1 MYRRVVLSGLFAIVG
16 SLPIQAEP
24 GVAIAGSFRQLD
36 NALSAQQAL
45 QAKLGVQMQVAETE
59 VNAQRWYRVQ
69 ATSGD
74 ARALVAK

>member
-1 MYRRVVLSGLFAIVG
+1 MYRRVVLSGLFAIIG

-45 QAKLGVQMQVAETE
+45 QAKLGVRMQVAETE
-59 VNAQRWYRVQ
+59 VNARRWYRVQ
-69 ATSGD
+69 ASSSD